1 MVDISFRRTC
11 CKTWF
16 HRRRSKWVNWD
27 WIWGTVWSRWLANCQ
42 RRAVLSIGWVAPF
55 RSSSPVNTS
64 PPPLSAKICPDSLIP
79 AEHEKMSHSSPSCRR
94 QLVLYTFYHHF
105 SLFTGRANIG
115 DSGSCGDVG
124 ELASNL
130 GEKEKEEK
138 RLKHKV
144 ARFECILS
152 IDLKCQFVALLCPT
166 GLSDLVAKFATNA
179 RGITWWPN
187 LQQMK
192 VAPSVAKFAF
202 NASRAAPPRSK
213 ICVTDADCRPIWHRG
228 QFDTADNLTPLAKTD
243 NLTPRTIWHIPQTT
257 IGHYA

>member
-1 MVDISFRRTC
+1 MQTCITCHIYEIWRSNIYFSVCIDIIQNLELGTWELENISLECSFNLNLWLTFLSGEP
-11 CKTWF
+11 WF

-152 IDLKCQFVALLCPT
+152 IDLKCQFVALLCPS
-166 GLSDLVAKFATNA
+166 GLSELVAKC
-179 RGITWWPN
+179 
-187 LQQMK
+187 K
-192 VAPSVAKFAF
+192 
-202 NASRAAPPRSK
+202 
-213 ICVTDADCRPIWHRG
+213 
-228 QFDTADNLTPLAKTD
+228 
-243 NLTPRTIWHIPQTT
+243 
-257 IGHYA
+257 

>member
-1 MVDISFRRTC
+1 MVDISFRRTY

-42 RRAVLSIGWVAPF
+42 RRAVLSIHWVAPF
-55 RSSSPVNTS
+55 RSSPPVKTS
-64 PPPLSAKICPDSLIP
+64 PPALSAKICPDSLIP

-105 SLFTGRANIG
+105 SLFTGRTNIG

-166 GLSDLVAKFATNA
+166 GLSDLVTQFATNE
-179 RGITWWPN
+179 
-187 LQQMK
+187 
-192 VAPSVAKFAF
+192 S
-202 NASRAAPPRSK
+202 SS
-213 ICVTDADCRPIWHRG
+213 ICG
-228 QFDTADNLTPLAKTD
+228 
-243 NLTPRTIWHIPQTT
+243 
-257 IGHYA
+257 